1 MKRVLTVAKHGYR
14 YVSVGVFVCGI
25 AASACG
31 GSTPV
36 PEEPATPPPTEEE
49 VEGLPEARSV
59 PEEEDA
65 EPAPTEPKAAP
76 AEEPA
81 FREGMSVDEAIA
93 AVPQS
98 AQRVNIEQDALAAP
112 LMRPE
117 LYEPCALKGNQRFK
131 VRVAVWNGRAVGL
144 DLDTQPKNQ
153 KVEECLRQQVASV
166 TWPDKVKSLN
176 TVEFSY

>member
-1 MKRVLTVAKHGYR
+1 MKRVRIMGMYR
-14 YVSVGVFVCGI
+14 HLSVGVFAWGLLT
-25 AASACG
+25 AACG
-31 GSTPV
+31 GSAPV
-36 PEEPATPPPTEEE
+36 PEEPSTPPPVEEE
-49 VEGLPEARSV
+49 DAEGLPEARTV
-59 PEEEDA
+59 PREEEA
-65 EPAPTEPKAAP
+65 EPAAKESSSPP

-93 AVPQS
+93 VVPQS
-98 AQRVNIEQDALAAP
+98 AQRVNIEQEALAAP

-144 DLDTQPKNQ
+144 DLGTQPKNE
-153 KVEECLRQQVASV
+153 KLEECLRQQVTSV